1 MTAGADRIHRGVLA
15 RPVRVERE
23 EVSRN
28 TGTVRR
34 ARAVVVRVGM
44 ARRRGVDP
52 ATRGGVGPAARRGV
66 GPARAATVIPRV
78 GPVSGARANRTVS
91 EANANHTVSVHRA
104 PEPVVHLGMARPPR
118 PAQARAETG
127 THRAV
132 APVRAAMIATAGV
145 DKKLLNV
152 R

>member
-1 MTAGADRIHRGVLA
+1 MTAGADRIHRGVLV

-44 ARRRGVDP
+44 ATPRGVDP
-52 ATRGGVGPAARRGV
+52 VTRRGV
-66 GPARAATVIPRV
+66 GPARVATVIPRV
-78 GPVSGARANRTVS
+78 GPVSEARANRTVG

-104 PEPVVHLGMARPPR
+104 PEPVEHLGMARPPR
-118 PAQARAETG
+118 PARARAETG
-127 THRAV
+127 THRGV
-132 APVRAAMIATAGV
+132 APVRAAMIATVGV